1 MNRHFRI
8 STILLACMFLFVA
21 FRAAD
26 ASTDEPALPDL
37 PSAAM
42 SIPWSDFKELLRQI
56 QPPTV
61 PPEEKP
67 PLDWTIASAEYDAE
81 ALGNGA
87 VRVRAT
93 MQIVVW
99 KPKGWVKIPIVGD
112 SVAPISATLDGKET
126 SLAPDN
132 AGWFTLL
139 LDTPGKHT
147 FETSFFVACAGEEGV
162 RSFRFPC
169 SRTPLTHM
177 RLQLPLRDAQVNSP
191 AAANVSIQK
200 KANALTADIAFRPTD
215 VLAVDWTL
223 AASLQKPKPVEEA
236 RATCSTSTL
245 ASVTERFI
253 TCESR
258 LHYDILR
265 GGFDTFRVQLPRGVS
280 VLEVSGQGAEWT
292 RSESEAGQVIEVK
305 TNHTVQ
311 DKYDLALKYEVPF
324 GTDTAT
330 VKVPEVVVA
339 DVVRETGYIGV
350 TARGNVEVNE
360 SPAIAGLLRV
370 DVSELPESVRALS
383 PNPILLGFKYT
394 EHPYL
399 LAADVRKLDDM
410 PVRVAAIDRA
420 EITTV
425 VTDEGIAATR
435 ARYYVRNNLKQFLR
449 VEVPQGA
456 EVWGAEVAGQ
466 VVKPARD
473 NESNTVL
480 VPLLK
485 SAETNQ
491 RLGAF
496 PVEVVYMMRMQ
507 HTPRLAGRL
516 ALYAP
521 ATDILANEVQWE
533 VLVPESQRVYRSRG
547 DLKPLRP
554 ARLREEAPSPRPLAE
569 FKSTVSGMAQLER
582 ADRQKDA
589 EIARGI
595 VPASA
600 PVRVEDRRSPKEK
613 AENVPTEDA
622 VKGVLP
628 VRIELPAEGIA
639 HHFKRIIV
647 PQAKPLELRLYTYNS
662 RVRPVLAIAG
672 ILIGVGLGYM
682 TWLRFVT
689 GRSTSKALAV
699 AVPLLAILITIAV
712 ASLPRLWLVYAGVA
726 AGLVLVLLMPGLKVR
741 VASNHVAQ

>member
-1 MNRHFRI
+1 LVSLVRQGRI
-8 STILLACMFLFVA
+8 TAFETLVKRYEMPLFNYIRRMVGSATDAEDLFQETFLRVHTHLGS
-21 FRAAD
+21 FRA
-26 ASTDEPALPDL
+26 
-37 PSAAM
+37 
-42 SIPWSDFKELLRQI
+42 
-56 QPPTV
+56 
-61 PPEEKP
+61 
-67 PLDWTIASAEYDAE
+67 
-81 ALGNGA
+81 
-87 VRVRAT
+87 
-93 MQIVVW
+93 
-99 KPKGWVKIPIVGD
+99 
-112 SVAPISATLDGKET
+112 
-126 SLAPDN
+126 
-132 AGWFTLL
+132 
-139 LDTPGKHT
+139 
-147 FETSFFVACAGEEGV
+147 
-162 RSFRFPC
+162 
-169 SRTPLTHM
+169 
-177 RLQLPLRDAQVNSP
+177 
-191 AAANVSIQK
+191 
-200 KANALTADIAFRPTD
+200 TARFRPW
-215 VLAVDWTL
+215 VY
-223 AASLQKPKPVEEA
+223 
-236 RATCSTSTL
+236 RIATNLCKD
-245 ASVTERFI
+245 
-253 TCESR
+253 
-258 LHYDILR
+258 HLR
-265 GGFDTFRVQLPRGVS
+265 YQRRH
-280 VLEVSGQGAEWT
+280 A
-292 RSESEAGQVIEVK
+292 
-305 TNHTVQ
+305 H
-311 DKYDLALKYEVPF
+311 
-324 GTDTAT
+324 
-330 VKVPEVVVA
+330 
-339 DVVRETGYIGV
+339 
-350 TARGNVEVNE
+350 
-360 SPAIAGLLRV
+360 
-370 DVSELPESVRALS
+370 VSELPESVRALS

-600 PVRVEDRRSPKEK
+600 PVRV
-613 AENVPTEDA
+613 
-622 VKGVLP
+622 
-628 VRIELPAEGIA
+628 
-639 HHFKRIIV
+639 
-647 PQAKPLELRLYTYNS
+647 
-662 RVRPVLAIAG
+662 
-672 ILIGVGLGYM
+672 
-682 TWLRFVT
+682 
-689 GRSTSKALAV
+689 
-699 AVPLLAILITIAV
+699 
-712 ASLPRLWLVYAGVA
+712 
-726 AGLVLVLLMPGLKVR
+726 
-741 VASNHVAQ
+741 